1 MTDALE
7 PTDEHLVSLSKDGN
21 LNAFNRL
28 VERHQTAVYNLCFRL
43 VGDRGAAEDATQ
55 EAFLSAFRSIT
66 RFDGGN
72 FRSWVFRIAVNE
84 TKDELRRRGR
94 RPADSLSLVG
104 PEGEYELDV
113 VDPGETADDLVEREA
128 VAQGIQQALLEL
140 PMEQREVIVLSDVH
154 GYHYEEIARMTG
166 SNVGTVKSRI
176 HRGRERLRT
185 LLSQQPE
192 LFGRRQRL
200 DD

>member
-1 MTDALE
+1 MTEALE
-7 PTDEHLVSLSKDGN
+7 PADEHLVSLSKDGN

>member
-154 GYHYEEIARMTG
+154 GYHYEEIARLTG

-176 HRGRERLRT
+176 HRGRERLRS